1 MPICLECSLVQQIIQ
16 LPYYNLLASMAS
28 KNLCANQESNVQLYH
43 IWLSTMMSN
52 WTTYNVCEY
61 FSCWKENVDPWQRP
75 MFTPICP
82 QKKKVMP
89 TWNGSAQVLYNT
101 LTIFPYSMLSSF
113 NHYFTCTLNKKW
125 CCCFQMAILLNILA
139 AEF

>member
-16 LPYYNLLASMAS
+16 LAYYNLLASMAS

-75 MFTPICP
+75 M
-82 QKKKVMP
+82 VMP
-89 TWNGSAQVLYNT
+89 TCPKKRLCQHEMKLLKYFILLSWHFLIWCYCL
-101 LTIFPYSMLSSF
+101 LTITLHVHLTKNGVVTFKWQSR
-113 NHYFTCTLNKKW
+113 YFWTY
-125 CCCFQMAILLNILA
+125 
-139 AEF
+139 